1 MGNYAYIIIGL
12 LVGVG
17 IAFFISQIFTDG
29 GYAAC
34 LIILLIVLAI
44 GGEFLP
50 IIRKVPDIERP
61 WSHMRF
67 QDDENNRET
76 SNHP

>member
-1 MGNYAYIIIGL
+1 MGNFVYMIIGL
-12 LVGVG
+12 LVGLG

-34 LIILLIVLAI
+34 LIILLILLAI

-50 IIRKVPDIERP
+50 IIRKVPDVERS
-61 WSHMRF
+61 WSRTRF
-67 QDDENNRET
+67 QDDEHTRD
-76 SNHP
+76 HR